1 MPHVYLAGHNH
12 HNDAVRIEQAEQ
24 KNTIVQK
31 HLGDIGLRGGGGD
44 AGELVPEADESGQL
58 PLFIDN
64 SAD

>member
-1 MPHVYLAGHNH
+1 M
-12 HNDAVRIEQAEQ
+12 RIEQAEQ

-44 AGELVPEADESGQL
+44 GGGGDAGELVPEADESGQL
-58 PLFIDN
+58 PLFIGN